1 MFDPHSIYH
10 HNINIYIYIICCISY
25 IIYNVKARGWV
36 CSTNTGIYSDTIFPN
51 LPINSKFTQI
61 SLICLSIALC
71 NHPSCKKNIWSF
83 FIAKCVFLECCVH
96 ISSDFII
103 IHSMDCTEPGIFDL
117 WRVHWSA
124 SPSVSPKQWVHKTFI
139 EWVMKIYACY
149 SRNKPCL
156 VAGTFW
162 ALQCLKKG
170 LGYCG
175 IALEQWFNKSP
186 QSHQPIYY
194 NRIQFWGDDS
204 SDIVLSSCY

>member
-1 MFDPHSIYH
+1 MWRHGDECVALTLGYTRILSFPICQSIQSLPKYH
-10 HNINIYIYIICCISY
+10 
-25 IIYNVKARGWV
+25 WFV
-36 CSTNTGIYSDTIFPN
+36 CP
-51 LPINSKFTQI
+51 LPF
-61 SLICLSIALC
+61 A

-194 NRIQFWGDDS
+194 NRNTVLGIWFLRYS
-204 SDIVLSSCY
+204 LSSCY